1 MRPLGQF
8 LVALSALI
16 VQFSVTLPEAVA
28 VERSDAVFLVAT
40 PGRTGLFE
48 RAVILVF
55 RNNAGSVGFTLNHP
69 TDTSLAEL
77 FPGYPAARRVQ
88 SPVFNGGPQLRDSI
102 YALVRSSQ
110 APAESSVPVM
120 PGLYVAF
127 GDEDLTE
134 VVNRF
139 PEHARFYAGVVAWDR
154 GDLEAEVDSGD
165 WYVVDPDIDLVVQ
178 GSADTL
184 WGRLVERVQ
193 TAIAKR

>member
-1 MRPLGQF
+1 MYSPPRWRQCAEPLNPRRKARGIAVSKDTNHTQPDIRPRWRRASMDPFPYGDAMRPLGQF

-16 VQFSVTLPEAVA
+16 VQFSVTLVPEAVA

-102 YALVRSSQ
+102 YALVRS
-110 APAESSVPVM
+110 
-120 PGLYVAF
+120 
-127 GDEDLTE
+127 
-134 VVNRF
+134 
-139 PEHARFYAGVVAWDR
+139 
-154 GDLEAEVDSGD
+154 
-165 WYVVDPDIDLVVQ
+165 
-178 GSADTL
+178 
-184 WGRLVERVQ
+184 
-193 TAIAKR
+193 